1 MPVLEVS
8 CPGCGAKLKAPDTM
22 AGKKAKCKKCGAPFR
37 IPGAPAGESIGEPQ
51 ALSVLAM
58 PVPPLP
64 DDDVTEVMMAE
75 AVDPL
80 EVTLPLPTNPPPATR
95 VAALPSADPFDFSK
109 PAPAAKPAFGAARAA
124 PATKPAPKPAAPAPA
139 KVVAAPAKAVAPAP
153 PPVAAAK
160 PAAQPL
166 SLDDDDFHPVEAP
179 LVKAPAAKAKAAP
192 APVESAPADDSPF
205 AFSNA
210 PEAPA
215 NGQRRDEKD
224 DEPPPTRKAR
234 KKTEADEPTPAKSKA
249 KSEPKGASGGGGFNP
264 FADFGGEP
272 DAPAESARR
281 DEDDGKPRK
290 NRKGDEDEPESPRYR
305 RQDSKGSLRKTMMLM
320 GMIGGVALLLGLT
333 AIVVHVRNNRKEAE
347 QAREEKAKEDEKK
360 KEEQPPAGAPA
371 DPAQPPKVDPPKNPD
386 PKPKDKNPDPKPKD
400 KNPDPKTK
408 PKDKDPDPPPGTR
421 PTIAL
426 PRLKPFTV
434 AALPAA
440 PAAADRPRARTDF
453 EVPLAAIKRVFPPPD
468 PKTGDACVLIQTNAG
483 FNGKG
488 EKLVLDSYGPAGNR
502 IPAARIEY
510 DGDSSTVPIADL
522 SASPKGVFF
531 LAATAGK
538 LTVWAVADK
547 SKMADAVDPYA
558 DKPEHAKAGLA
569 AAYFAADPTQVVTVS
584 TAGAVLLY
592 DLPTR
597 KAVSEFVPPHGV
609 PGKVAQGLSVARAD
623 RHESV
628 AVAVAGAVYQVRAA
642 PGLEVVRKFDLE
654 GDVGRSLGL
663 AVSGTP
669 GRLLYAFETAP
680 DKAGKKEKAVLGL
693 PLGDTAKHVLHPI
706 PATAGEPKGA
716 LWANETTGGVILER
730 GVLLFDDDE
739 GKFVPLVVAQAAG
752 PALYYGDEKFFWY
765 VVPDPKAAT
774 KSVLV
779 ALSVEFNDRADFQG
793 NYPANKPLRTVRLDA
808 NGLAK

>member
-1 MPVLEVS
+1 MPVLEVP

-37 IPGAPAGESIGEPQ
+37 IPGAPARESIGEPQ

-58 PVPPLP
+58 PVPPP
-64 DDDVTEVMMAE
+64 DDDNTEVMMAE
-75 AVDPL
+75 AVDPV

-139 KVVAAPAKAVAPAP
+139 KAVAPAP

-166 SLDDDDFHPVEAP
+166 SLDDDDFHPVAAP
-179 LVKAPAAKAKAAP
+179 PVKAPAAKARAAP

-224 DEPPPTRKAR
+224 DEPPPPKKAR

-272 DAPAESARR
+272 DAPGKSARR
-281 DEDDGKPRK
+281 DEDEDEDDGKPRK
-290 NRKGDEDEPESPRYR
+290 NRKGDGDDPEESETPRYR
-305 RQDSKGSLRKTMMLM
+305 RPEEKGGLRKAMMLT
-320 GMIGGVALLLGLT
+320 GVIGGVALLLGI
-333 AIVVHVRNNRKEAE
+333 AAVVIHVRGVRKDAE
-347 QAREEKAKEDEKK
+347 QAREWAREQAK
-360 KEEQPPAGAPA
+360 KEEPPAPIVPP
-371 DPAQPPKVDPPKNPD
+371 DPVPPPKVEPPKNPD
-386 PKPKDKNPDPKPKD
+386 PKPKDKDPDPKPKD

-408 PKDKDPDPPPGTR
+408 PKDKDPDPPPGSR

-453 EVPLAAIKRVFPPPD
+453 EAPLAAIKRVFPPPD

-488 EKLVLDSYGPAGNR
+488 EKLALDSYGPAGNR

-522 SASPKGVFF
+522 AASPKGVFF

-547 SKMADAVDPYA
+547 SKVADAVDPYA

-739 GKFVPLVVAQAAG
+739 GKFVPLLVAQPVG

-779 ALSVEFNDRADFQG
+779 ALSVEFNDRADFQR
-793 NYPANKPLRTVRLDA
+793 NYGANQPLRTVRLDA